1 MHGLFEDVM
10 LISRAHL
17 CWYSKFFT
25 RCSAFEPLNLS
36 IHQGRD
42 RGQRSQ
48 RISPISNIIVNISP
62 DDLPPNLWTF
72 QFTTAVQRTG
82 GSGISQIS
90 NFIANISPDVL
101 SSNFWTFQFLKAVQ
115 RAGESGISPISN
127 IIANISPDVSPS
139 NTWTFQF
146 TKTVQIIWERC
157 LLLQ

>member
-1 MHGLFEDVM
+1 MG
-10 LISRAHL
+10 
-17 CWYSKFFT
+17 YSKMW
-25 RCSAFEPLNLS
+25 CSFREPIFADILNFSL
-36 IHQGRD
+36 D
-42 RGQRSQ
+42 
-48 RISPISNIIVNISP
+48 V
-62 DDLPPNLWTF
+62 LPTNLWTF
-72 QFTTAVQRTG
+72 QFIKAETEGRGVREYRRYQILLLISHPMTCLRTSEPFNSPRLCRGQR

-101 SSNFWTFQFLKAVQ
+101 SSNLWTFQFLKAVQ